1 MKVEEPAN
9 DNVNK
14 ARVPRIPSV
23 KLEVKF
29 GEEGQG
35 ADVDME
41 DSFEALSLD
50 DPEGKGKGKEEDKE
64 ESDRPA
70 TKKVKREEDS

>member
-1 MKVEEPAN
+1 
-9 DNVNK
+9 
-14 ARVPRIPSV
+14 
-23 KLEVKF
+23 
-29 GEEGQG
+29 
-35 ADVDME
+35 ME

-50 DPEGKGKGKEEDKE
+50 DPEGKGKAKEEDKE